1 MKISSLHQVSQIGT
15 GIVTRA
21 NHLTSVYR
29 LTQSI
34 TGTVIAKASVE
45 INSMEAVSDCEDLYR
60 AAKSTTTV
68 ARGKLQYTLA
78 NHVRMDIR
86 GEINVWSSPA

>member
-1 MKISSLHQVSQIGT
+1 M
-15 GIVTRA
+15 A
-21 NHLTSVYR
+21 NHPTSVYR

-34 TGTVIAKASVE
+34 TGTVISKGSVE
-45 INSMEAVSDCEDLYR
+45 INSMEAVSDCEDFYR